1 MGPTACAG
9 ERGAVVSME
18 DLLKRILG
26 DADSEAPGRQA
37 GADPL
42 ADLLRGILG
51 GGAAAQAGRGQ
62 PSGTG
67 LPDLLG
73 GILGG
78 GQGADG
84 FGLDDI
90 LGGILGGGGANIT
103 ANPFLAPIVQGLADK
118 LGLSPAIAQ
127 TVVGFAISKLLPALL
142 GAAGAQA
149 SGAPP
154 RRTTKRRRGKTPA
167 PADSLDL
174 DHLLEQMGSGEALQ
188 PAYLRSTG
196 MVEELTQQTGLEEDV
211 ALQSLQQVFG
221 LFGAQMGRSEPPQ
234 PKSRLDH
241 LLDTWED

>member
-1 MGPTACAG
+1 M
-9 ERGAVVSME
+9 SME
-18 DLLKRILG
+18 DLLKGILG
-26 DADSEAPGRQA
+26 GADSQAPGKRA
-37 GADPL
+37 AADPV

-51 GGAAAQAGRGQ
+51 GGAAAQTGRGQ
-62 PSGTG
+62 PGDTG

-84 FGLDDI
+84 FGLDDV
-90 LGGILGGGGANIT
+90 LGGILGGGGANIS
-103 ANPFLAPIVQGLADK
+103 ANPFLAPIVQGLAEK

-142 GAAGAQA
+142 GATSAQGPG
-149 SGAPP
+149 SPP
-154 RRTTKRRRGKTPA
+154 RRTTKRRRSKTPA
-167 PADSLDL
+167 PDKGLNL
-174 DHLLEQMGSGEALQ
+174 DHLLEQMGSGEAPQ

-196 MVEELTQQTGLEEDV
+196 MVDELTQRTGLAEDV

-221 LFGAQMGRSEPPQ
+221 LFGAQMGRSEPPL

>member
-1 MGPTACAG
+1 
-9 ERGAVVSME
+9 VSME
-18 DLLKRILG
+18 ELLKGILG
-26 DADSEAPGRQA
+26 GADSQAPGKKA

-51 GGAAAQAGRGQ
+51 GGAAPQAGSGQ
-62 PSGTG
+62 SAAAG
-67 LPDLLG
+67 LPDLLR

-78 GQGADG
+78 GRQGAGG

-90 LGGILGGGGANIT
+90 LGGILGGGGANIA
-103 ANPFLAPIVQGLADK
+103 ANPFLAPIVQGLAEK

-127 TVVGFAISKLLPALL
+127 AVVGFAISKLLPAML
-142 GAAGAQA
+142 GATGEQVP
-149 SGAPP
+149 SSPP
-154 RRTTKRRRGKTPA
+154 RRTTKRRRKTPA
-167 PADSLDL
+167 PDKGLNL
-174 DHLLEQMGSGEALQ
+174 DHLLERMGSGEALQ

-196 MVEELTQQTGLEEDV
+196 MVDELTQQTGLEEDV

-221 LFGAQMGRSEPPQ
+221 LFGAQLGRAEPPQ